1 MTDHRRSLDGERTIA
16 VALVL
21 LMHAGAPGLGVGFVG
36 VDLFFVLS
44 GFLITTLLCDEWQQ
58 TGSLNHRAFW
68 ARRALRLLPLYG
80 VYLVGVTLLLLAT
93 ASGHWHGDGHWTPG
107 RWLAAQWLYL
117 GNYTPLGGLW
127 EGQVVTRHLWSL
139 AVEAQ
144 FYLLWPL
151 ALPVLLRLGRHGLT
165 LAVAAVAASLAF
177 NLAGDLPPSR
187 LTLHTRG
194 IALMLGATFALAGA
208 LPGEPAAR
216 FRSACTGPASAGAAL
231 VAMIVLGVA
240 MTWLRPPDQPWE
252 GAALHQSLLPAFDLA
267 AAVLVAHLWW
277 QSGSPFARVLSWKPL
292 VYLGERSYGI
302 YLLHLPVHWL
312 VWEVMLA
319 DVEAWSRPLKFGLRL
334 AAYGAITVA
343 LAAVS
348 YRWLE
353 QPFLRR
359 RSRYRADD
367 PTTPRVVTATFR

>member
-1 MTDHRRSLDGERTIA
+1 MTDHRRSLDGLRTIA

-36 VDLFFVLS
+36 VDIFFVLS
-44 GFLITTLLCDEWQQ
+44 GFLITSLLSAEWQR
-58 TGSLNHRAFW
+58 TGQLNHRAFW
-68 ARRALRLLPLYG
+68 ARRGLRLLPLY
-80 VYLVGVTLLLLAT
+80 VAYLVGVTVLLLVT
-93 ASGHWHGDGHWTPG
+93 ASDHWHGDGRWTPG

-127 EGQVVTRHLWSL
+127 DGQVVTRHLWSL

-151 ALPVLLRLGRHGLT
+151 LLPALLRLGRRGLA
-165 LAVAAVAASLAF
+165 LAAVGLFVSLAF
-177 NLAGDLPPSR
+177 NFAGDLPPPR

-194 IALMLGATFALAGA
+194 IALLLGATFALAGA
-208 LPGEPAAR
+208 LPGPRAAA
-216 FRSACTGPASAGAAL
+216 FRRACAGGSAAAAAIA
-231 VAMIVLGVA
+231 AMIVLGVA
-240 MTWLRPPDQPWE
+240 MTWLRPADQPWE

-277 QSGSPFARVLSWKPL
+277 QSGSPFARVLSSKPL

-302 YLLHLPVHWL
+302 YLLHLPVHWF
-312 VWEVMLA
+312 VWEVLLA
-319 DVEAWSRPLKFGLRL
+319 DVESWSRPLKFGLRL

-359 RSRYRADD
+359 RSRYRAAG
-367 PTTPRVVTATFR
+367 PASPRVITATFR